1 MNFGTLFLIVIAGL
15 LGPTLSGFKR
25 FSLPVV
31 MGEICAGIVIGV
43 SGFHLIDPADPVL
56 QFLSSIGFAMLMFL
70 VGTKL
75 PLQKPGLRA
84 VLRHSITATAVA
96 FGVAAL
102 FAIVLARVTSVH
114 SVPMLTLLLACSSS
128 AVVMPMVLER
138 RLEGRLVLLTTTW
151 VVVADITTV
160 VALPLAMYPSK
171 LSSILIGCVVVTA
184 AAIGCLLALKMFRL
198 SEFGAHIRQLS
209 KERGWALDLRLSIA
223 ILFALTWLAMN
234 FGASVL
240 VAGFAAGAVV
250 SAISHPRRFQKQ
262 LIGLAEG
269 FFVPLFFVS
278 LGAKLDF
285 TAMLQSW
292 HFVLLAGSIVVAS
305 IVVHSIVAKAVS
317 LPWASGLMASSQ
329 QGLPVALVSLGL
341 SEGLL
346 KPGEGAAIIA
356 ASMCLLAVASIGT
369 NRLAKIVP
377 QAPAQAPPPA
387 PPRNENDED
396 DNQRSDD
403 Q

>member
-25 FSLPVV
+25 FAFPVV

-43 SGFHLIDPADPVL
+43 SGFHLIDPADPML

-70 VGTKL
+70 VGTRL
-75 PLQKPGLRA
+75 PLKNPNLRS

-102 FAIVLARVTSVH
+102 FAIVLSKLTSVH
-114 SVPMLTLLLACSSS
+114 SIPMLTLLLACSSS
-128 AVVMPMVLER
+128 AVVMPMVNER
-138 RLEGRLVLLTTTW
+138 RLEGRVVLLTTTW
-151 VVVADITTV
+151 VIVADITTV
-160 VALPLAMYPSK
+160 VALPMAMYPSK
-171 LSSILIGCVVVTA
+171 LSGILIGCVLVTGMA
-184 AAIGCLLALKMFRL
+184 VACLMALKMFRL
-198 SEFGAHIRQLS
+198 SEYGTHIRQLS

-223 ILFALTWLAMN
+223 ILFALTWTALK

-278 LGAKLDF
+278 LGARLDF
-285 TAMLQSW
+285 TAMFQSW
-292 HFVLLAGSIVVAS
+292 HFLLLAGSIVVAS
-305 IVVHSIVAKAVS
+305 VVVHSIVAKAVS

-329 QGLPVALVSLGL
+329 QGLPVALVSLAL

-356 ASMCLLAVASIGT
+356 AAMVLLAVASIGT
-369 NRLAKIVP
+369 NRLAKMVP
-377 QAPAQAPPPA
+377 QGAATTKPEPPT
-387 PPRNENDED
+387 RSENDEE
-396 DNQRSDD
+396 DNNNDTD
-403 Q
+403 